1 MPITKSAKK
10 SLRQNKK
17 RRKENLRRLRT
28 MRGIIKNIRDLT
40 LENKKNAQND
50 SRQRQDKAKKLLPE
64 AYKAIDKSA
73 KMGIIK
79 KNTAARK
86 KSRLTKLINKIG
98 AEKPKEIKDK
108 KLNRENQNPTDQ
120 PETKAKEK

>member
-10 SLRQNKK
+10 SLRQSKK
-17 RRKENLRRLRT
+17 RRKENLRRLNA
-28 MRGIIKNIRDLT
+28 MRDIIKNIRDLT
-40 LENKKNAQND
+40 LENKKNAQEN

-64 AYKAIDKSA
+64 AYKAIDKTA

-108 KLNRENQNPTDQ
+108 KSNRENQNPIDQ
-120 PETKAKEK
+120 PETKVK